1 MASSSFAVIVLG
13 VSTVVFIRL
22 MRGIAMILSHHLA
35 MSTTMRYMGTQDRVS
50 LHFPDF
56 PESLKLLIFLVIV
69 EVYVIAAM
77 CKRRFCRV

>member
-50 LHFPDF
+50 LHFP
-56 PESLKLLIFLVIV
+56 ESLKLLIFLVIV

-77 CKRRFCRV
+77 CKKAILQGMM